1 LKTYNILFLCT
12 HNSARSIIGEII
24 ANTHISKKFIGYSAG
39 SHPIES
45 VHPLAL
51 EIADEYGYPRDQL
64 RSKLWNEYASF
75 ESPKMDFIIVV
86 CEGPVVSGQPYWP
99 GNPINASWGFEDIAL
114 IQGSEE
120 LKRRAFKKVKVELQR
135 RLDIL
140 SSLPES
146 SLTEETLQLIHQ
158 KK

>member
-1 LKTYNILFLCT
+1 MKTYNILFLCT

-24 ANTHISKKFIGYSAG
+24 ANTHISKKFVGYSAG
-39 SHPIES
+39 SHPSDS
-45 VHPLAL
+45 VNPFAL
-51 EIADEYGYPRDQL
+51 EIADECGYPRDSL
-64 RSKLWNEYASF
+64 RTKLWNEFATF

-99 GNPINASWGFEDIAL
+99 GSPVIASWVFEDIAL